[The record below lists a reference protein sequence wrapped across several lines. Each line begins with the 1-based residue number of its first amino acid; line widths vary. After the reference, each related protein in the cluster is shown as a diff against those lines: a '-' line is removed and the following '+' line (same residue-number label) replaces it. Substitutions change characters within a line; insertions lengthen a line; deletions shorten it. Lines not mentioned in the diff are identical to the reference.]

1 MRDGRSAH
9 RGALFGIVIV
19 ALLSA
24 AGSARS
30 NQGDIMGIGAA
41 AMGRGGGGVALA
53 DDVFALYYNPAGMA
67 QLERG
72 AFAFGAHGGHMR
84 FQGFP
89 PIAWDA
95 NADGVI
101 NTDNPY
107 DRWEVQEYDYDDP
120 SGYHAGLVK
129 SYTKWLRLGV
139 CLTLPWKRLITVQQE
154 DPYLPYYIRWKN
166 RPQRFSIYA
175 GLSLEPVD
183 GLSIGLSLA
192 ILARCKLVLDF
203 QIDAAI
209 NDEELQSGMDDD
221 LALDL
226 VVNPQYIELD
236 VRPAF
241 APIVGLHLDMK
252 LIHRSLAGW
261 TWGVVYR
268 HPLDLLIEPT
278 ILGLNLYG
286 RAEDIGSL
294 DTIIVPLQA
303 RVFFSILDYST
314 PRQIALGT
322 ALRRER
328 FAAYVDLT
336 WNQWSK
342 AFPSVSRIDEGGT
355 EIKIGLVDL
364 DPRVV
369 NAREPD
375 PLLWR
380 DTWVVRVG
388 GEITPKPAP
397 LSNKLKEIGVV
408 VRFGYAYDPT
418 WVPEQTWVT
427 NFMDSDHHVFA
438 LGGGVRVG
446 DPFEVIEGP
455 IGLDAFLQIQ
465 RMVKRVH
472 TKDAGL
478 IDEYGSTPPGY
489 PLPGRLTSD
498 GIVVAAGGTLTF
510 TY

>member
-1 MRDGRSAH
+1 
-9 RGALFGIVIV
+9 VILAGLV
-19 ALLSA
+19 LA
-24 AGSARS
+24 ATPAWA

-41 AMGRGGGGVALA
+41 AMGRGGGGIALA

-67 QLERG
+67 KLERG
-72 AFAFGAHGGHMR
+72 GFAFGGHGGHMR
-84 FQGFP
+84 LQGFP

-95 NADGVI
+95 NSDGVI
-101 NTDNPY
+101 NPDNPY

-120 SGYHAGLVK
+120 SGFHAGLVK
-129 SYTKWLRLGV
+129 SYTKWLRLGICV
-139 CLTLPWKRLITVQQE
+139 TLPWKRIIAVQQE

-166 RPQRFSIYA
+166 RPQRLSLYA
-175 GLSLEPVD
+175 GLSIQPVD
-183 GLSIGLSLA
+183 GLSFGLSLA

-203 QIDAAI
+203 QLDAAV

-241 APIVGLHLDMK
+241 APIVGMHLDMK

-268 HPLDLLIEPT
+268 HPINLLIEPT
-278 ILGLNLYG
+278 VLGLDLYG
-286 RAEDIGSL
+286 KAEDIGSL

-314 PRQIALGT
+314 PRQVAMGT
-322 ALRRER
+322 AVRKDR

-342 AFPSVSRIDEGGT
+342 AFPSVSRIDEEGT
-355 EIKIGLVDL
+355 EVHIGLVDL
-364 DPRVV
+364 DPRIV
-369 NAREPD
+369 NAREVE
-375 PLLWR
+375 PLLWK
-380 DTWVVRVG
+380 DTWVFRVG
-388 GEITPKPAP
+388 GEITPRPAP
-397 LSNKLKEIGVV
+397 LNNKFREIGAV
-408 VRFGYAYDPT
+408 VRAGYAYDPT
-418 WVPEQTWVT
+418 WIPEQTWVT
-427 NFMDSDHHVFA
+427 NFMDSDHHVFSF
-438 LGGGVRVG
+438 GGGVRVG

-455 IGLDAFLQIQ
+455 ISLDGFVQIHK
-465 RMVKRVH
+465 MVSRVH
-472 TKDAGL
+472 TKDAELVGA
-478 IDEYGSTPPGY
+478 GGAVPPGY
-489 PLPGRLTSD
+489 PLSGKLTSD
-498 GIVVAAGGTLTF
+498 GIVVAAGATVTF